1 MYYVTAKRRK
11 IYRIQNEKIDEMTR
25 YRTAENNHEITK
37 KPTPASGL
45 THARCTNALSETSPL
60 FFDSKKYY
68 PDHPDQTVERM
79 SR

>member
-37 KPTPASGL
+37 KPTPVSGL
-45 THARCTNALSETSPL
+45 IHARFMNAQSQPSPL
-60 FFDSKKYY
+60 FFDLLDFF